1 MTWDD
6 ESMRVIWISI
16 HSWFYASIL
25 ILNILNGSLQPKL
38 KEGNVW
44 PFNALHAVK
53 WLQAES
59 VIYGH
64 CTGTVKRNWSNSTA
78 VISKAI
84 LRGRLLGLTGVNC
97 AQVSVRG
104 LWTFRPF
111 DVSPTGRFA
120 PSQDVLPLH
129 RTFRHLAVSP
139 PTVVVSPPSV
149 DCSCS
154 PPLVSC
160 NFRNVH
166 VVLR

>member
-111 DVSPTGRFA
+111 DVSP
-120 PSQDVLPLH
+120 LH
-129 RTFRHLAVSP
+129 RTFCPFTGRFVTWP
-139 PTVVVSPPSV
+139 
-149 DCSCS
+149 
-154 PPLVSC
+154 
-160 NFRNVH
+160 FRPRLWSFRPRQWTVH
-166 VVLR
+166 VRPRL